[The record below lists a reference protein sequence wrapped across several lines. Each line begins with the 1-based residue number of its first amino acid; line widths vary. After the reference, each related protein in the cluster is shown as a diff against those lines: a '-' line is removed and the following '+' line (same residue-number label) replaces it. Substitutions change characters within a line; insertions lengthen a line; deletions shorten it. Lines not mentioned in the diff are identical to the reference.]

1 MTKINFEKIGT
12 TTADLIYQ
20 LHAKRRRRPSKRL
33 GLSEAGHKCDRYL
46 WLKFRWALPA
56 SFTGQRLR
64 LLDTGNR
71 EERRVI
77 AELKRI
83 GYHVVDKDPETNRQ
97 FFVSLGHV
105 GGMLDGKVTGVVEDP
120 DTEHLLELKSINQ
133 KGMDRLQQRGLKS
146 AKPEYWAQ
154 CQVYMHLAGIERT
167 LFVAVC
173 KNDDSIYVE
182 RVKRDD
188 EKARELVDRVVQIT
202 HEQSPPAKKSA
213 DFPPCVYTSKD
224 GTRWPCDFYDL
235 CHGNQLPKRNC
246 RTCCSATPHVVV
258 DSDDTSWPFWTC
270 ELKGKVLD
278 LRAQQRGC
286 KDQLTI
292 PPIIN
297 AELSAIDSDERTA
310 TYVFDNG
317 DTYQEGR
324 D

>member
-1 MTKINFEKIGT
+1 MSKINFEKLGT

-33 GLSEAGHKCDRYL
+33 GLSEAGHKCERYL

-56 SFTGQRLR
+56 SFTPQRLR

-105 GGMLDGKVTGVVEDP
+105 GGMLDGKVTGVVEAP
-120 DTEHLLELKSINQ
+120 KTEHLLELKSINQ
-133 KGMDRLQQRGLKS
+133 KGMDRLQQRSLKS

-154 CQVYMHLAGIERT
+154 CQVYMHLAGLERT

-188 EKARELVDRVVQIT
+188 AKARELTDRVVAIT
-202 HEQSPPAKKSA
+202 KEPAPPAKKNEE
-213 DFPPCVYTSKD
+213 FPPCVYTSKD

-235 CHGNQLPKRNC
+235 CHGKQTPARTC
-246 RTCCSATPHVVV
+246 RTCCSATPAA
-258 DSDDTSWPFWTC
+258 DDDGKPIWIC
-270 ELKGKVLD
+270 ERKGKELD

-292 PPIIN
+292 PPILN
-297 AELSAIDSDERTA
+297 AELSELDCDERFALYT
-310 TYVFDNG
+310 FG
-317 DTYQEGR
+317 DGTPYQE
-324 D
+324 